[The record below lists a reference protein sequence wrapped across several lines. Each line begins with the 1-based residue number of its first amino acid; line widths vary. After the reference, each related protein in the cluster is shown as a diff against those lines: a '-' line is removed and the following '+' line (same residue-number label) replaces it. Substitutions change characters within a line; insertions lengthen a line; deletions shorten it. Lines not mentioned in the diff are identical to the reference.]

1 MQVFE
6 FHFNPKAKSDVIFDS
21 FCFEPENIYEKRLG
35 SLYMIGML
43 KNALPQNIRFLEN
56 LARVIKEKFYKTVS
70 ATPEKSLRES
80 LKIANDHLEK
90 IAKSGDVSW
99 LGNLNFAVFT
109 LRNFELNFAK
119 VGDLKV
125 FLLRRGHIIDID
137 QKLKFEDFE
146 PYPLKIFGNIVSGKL
161 SENDMILTLT
171 KEVYETFL
179 KEGLLNE
186 IANLF
191 PFDQKKLKETFN
203 SKKEKLSTTSGVCLL
218 IALTKEMPVKERE
231 MLVEKK
237 PLLKFS
243 FKKVFSPLIK
253 IFKLPKISFKK
264 PEISI
269 KKPVLKAPQIK
280 LKVKV
285 PRIKILSFKLPE
297 FRLKFPS
304 FQQNKN
310 LSLVL
315 FLIAF
320 LALGFFIFSKLEE
333 KQLKEYQVQLEEIQ
347 EKVNL
352 AETYLLVG
360 KTNPQAEKKANSLF
374 KESWQEISPLVNIA
388 STFPSNFTNQVLN
401 LEKTITSNLSQLNKL
416 EAIENPQLLF
426 EFKAREYIPH
436 KLVYFKE
443 KLYFFSPYSKN
454 IFELTKQGE
463 GKLLS
468 TDKKFNLATSLS
480 DSLLFFSKPDQLI
493 VFKDGQFNNPN
504 ILQSP
509 YSNFNFTQLS
519 SYQSN
524 LYFLDKNA
532 GEIVK
537 YPYLGNLRWSSP
549 QIWLKSETKK
559 ATNFRSVAVD
569 GSVWVLTKNNS
580 IEKYYAGRLVKTM
593 KLEIFPEPKSLIK
606 IFTSAQLPYLY
617 ILEPNQKRLIILDK
631 SGQIKKQFQSENFND
646 LLDFTVSPNG
656 KTIYF
661 LNGLKVYKI
670 LF

>member
-35 SLYMIGML
+35 SLYMIGTL
-43 KNALPQNIRFLEN
+43 KNVLPQNIRFLEN
-56 LARVIKEKFYKTVS
+56 LARVIKEKFYKTIS
-70 ATPEKSLRES
+70 ATSEKSLRES
-80 LKIANDHLEK
+80 LRIANNHLEK

-99 LGNLNFAVFT
+99 LGNLNFAVFN
-109 LRNFELNFAK
+109 LRDSELNFAK
-119 VGDLKV
+119 AGDLKV
-125 FLLRRGHIIDID
+125 FLLRMGHIIDVD

-161 SENDMILTLT
+161 SENDIILILT

-218 IALTKEMPVKERE
+218 IALTKEMPVKEKE
-231 MLVEKK
+231 MLIEKK

-253 IFKLPKISFKK
+253 IFKLPKISLKK
-264 PEISI
+264 PRISI
-269 KKPVLKAPQIK
+269 KKPVLEAPQIK
-280 LKVKV
+280 LKVKI
-285 PRIKILSFKLPE
+285 PRIKTLSFKLPE

-310 LSLVL
+310 LSLIL

-320 LALGFFIFSKLEE
+320 LALGFFIFGKFEE

-388 STFPSNFTNQVLN
+388 STFPSDFANQVLN
-401 LEKTITSNLSQLNKL
+401 LKKTIAFNLSQLNKL
-416 EAIENPQLLF
+416 EIIEKPELFF
-426 EFKAREYIPH
+426 EFKAREYIPQ
-436 KLVYFKE
+436 KMIAISSE
-443 KLYFFSPYSKN
+443 LYFFSPYSQN
-454 IFELTKQGE
+454 IFELSKQGE
-463 GKLLS
+463 GKILS
-468 TDKKFNLATSLS
+468 IDKKFNLATALPN
-480 DSLLFFSKPDQLI
+480 SLLFFSSSNQL
-493 VFKDGQFNNPN
+493 VNFKDGQFSDF
-504 ILQSP
+504 ISLQPP
-509 YSNFNFTQLS
+509 YSNFNFDQLL

-524 LYFLDKNA
+524 LYFLDKTA
-532 GEIVK
+532 GKIVK
-537 YPYLGNLRWSSP
+537 YPYLGNLRWGSP
-549 QIWLKSETKK
+549 QLWLRSETKK
-559 ATNFRSVAVD
+559 TTNFESVAVD
-569 GSVWVLTKNNS
+569 GAIWALTKNNS
-580 IEKYYAGRLVKTM
+580 IEKYYAGRLEKTL
-593 KLEIFPEPKSLIK
+593 KWEIFPEPKSFKKL
-606 IFTSAQLPYLY
+606 FTSPRLPYLY
-617 ILEPNQKRLIILDK
+617 ILEPIQKRVVVLDK
-631 SGQIKKQFQSENFND
+631 SGQIKKQFQSEDFAN
-646 LLDFTVSPNG
+646 LLDFAVSPDG
-656 KTIYF
+656 KTIWL
-661 LNGLKVYKI
+661 LNGLKVYQVK
-670 LF
+670 L